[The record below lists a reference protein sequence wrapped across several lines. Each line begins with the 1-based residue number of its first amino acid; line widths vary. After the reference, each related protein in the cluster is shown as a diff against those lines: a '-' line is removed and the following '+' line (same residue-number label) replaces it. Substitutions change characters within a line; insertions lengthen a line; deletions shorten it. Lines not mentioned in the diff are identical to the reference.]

1 MSIYI
6 NREGELLVGDCKK
19 VTQITGGGETDS
31 STVVGGAAYATGGW
45 GQHECDCR
53 QERYLASGGASGSAT
68 SYGATSYGATVY
80 GGRRWVGAADAVESI
95 AAAAWK
101 RRPALRV
108 ALGRLAAALGR
119 LEDELCAPDESGAWE
134 CFEAG
139 DGAATL
145 TVPPLTSADVR
156 AAAADPLLPASP
168 ELLRELD
175 TAVRAAGAA
184 YGLLSGENAAKN
196 ASEIIISSEADEMLI
211 SSAPVD
217 IGDDSAVFALEAR
230 ALPRVRALE
239 QVQAALAAHADA
251 VARAIEARGRSA
263 LEAPAIK
270 AQTRKLANLQ
280 TRKHANRETPQRK

>member
-53 QERYLASGGASGSAT
+53 QERYLASGGAAT

-196 ASEIIISSEADEMLI
+196 AGESIITSEADEMLI

-251 VARAIEARGRSA
+251 VAHAIESRGRSA
-263 LEAPAIK
+263 RAQREKSARTQTCKLANS
-270 AQTRKLANLQ
+270 QTRK
-280 TRKHANRETPQRK
+280 

>member
-1 MSIYI
+1 MNKAPLLNCLIYAMSIYI

-53 QERYLASGGASGSAT
+53 QERYLASGGAASG
-68 SYGATSYGATVY
+68 SYGAAVY

-139 DGAATL
+139 DGAAAL

-175 TAVRAAGAA
+175 AAVRAAGAA
-184 YGLLSGENAAKN
+184 YGLLSGEDAGNGIIT
-196 ASEIIISSEADEMLI
+196 SESDELII

-217 IGDDSAVFALEAR
+217 IGDDAAVFALEAQ

-239 QVQAALAAHADA
+239 QVQAALAARADA
-251 VARAIEARGRSA
+251 VARAIEARGRKSA
-263 LEAPAIK
+263 NSQKRKHAK
-270 AQTRKLANLQ
+270 AQTRK
-280 TRKHANRETPQRK
+280 

>member
-53 QERYLASGGASGSAT
+53 QERYLASGGDFGSAT
-68 SYGATSYGATVY
+68 SYGAAIY

-184 YGLLSGENAAKN
+184 YGLLSGENASKNASKN
-196 ASEIIISSEADEMLI
+196 ASESIITSEADEMLI

-251 VARAIEARGRSA
+251 VAHAIESRGRSA
-263 LEAPAIK
+263 RAHKRANV
-270 AQTRKLANLQ
+270 QTCKL
-280 TRKHANRETPQRK
+280 ANRETPHGK

>member
-53 QERYLASGGASGSAT
+53 QERYLASGGAFGSAT
-68 SYGATSYGATVY
+68 SYGAAIY

-251 VARAIEARGRSA
+251 VAHAIESRGRSA
-263 LEAPAIK
+263 RAQRAGQRDKGAK
-270 AQTRKLANLQ
+270 AQTRKLANSQ
-280 TRKHANRETPQRK
+280 TRK

>member
-6 NREGELLVGDCKK
+6 NREGKLLVGDCKK

-53 QERYLASGGASGSAT
+53 QERYLASGGAFGS
-68 SYGATSYGATVY
+68 ATSYGATVY

-196 ASEIIISSEADEMLI
+196 ASEIIISSEVDEMII

-251 VARAIEARGRSA
+251 VAHAIESRGRSA
-263 LEAPAIK
+263 RAQREKSARTQTCKLANS
-270 AQTRKLANLQ
+270 QTRK
-280 TRKHANRETPQRK
+280 

>member
-53 QERYLASGGASGSAT
+53 QERYLASGGAAPG
-68 SYGATSYGATVY
+68 SYGATVY

-196 ASEIIISSEADEMLI
+196 ASESIISSEVDEMLI

-239 QVQAALAAHADA
+239 QVQAALAARADA
-251 VARAIEARGRSA
+251 VARAIESRKRN
-263 LEAPAIK
+263 AIK
-270 AQTRKLANLQ
+270 APARKRANSQ